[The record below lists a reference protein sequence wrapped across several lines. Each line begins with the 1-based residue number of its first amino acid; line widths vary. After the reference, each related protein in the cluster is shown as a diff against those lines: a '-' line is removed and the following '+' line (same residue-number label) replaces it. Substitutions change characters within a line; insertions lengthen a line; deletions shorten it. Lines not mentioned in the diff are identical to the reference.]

1 MNQNS
6 AAATAE
12 PLCCHV
18 PLPQD
23 PPKGSQGGVSD
34 LLESGRDGDAA
45 AGLQPDAVGVP

>member
-1 MNQNS
+1 MNRTS
-6 AAATAE
+6 AAATVE
-12 PLCCHV
+12 PLCRHA

-23 PPKGSQGGVSD
+23 PPKGSQGGASD